1 MEKVQ
6 IKEIR
11 FDLTWNIRHQVMYP
25 DLPYD
30 AIKLENDENGIHFG
44 LYVDDQLTAVVSLFN
59 NGKVTQFRKFATLTS
74 AQGKGYGTLLLTYI
88 INYAKNMG
96 SEKIWCNARVSAAGF
111 YTKFGFIQTN
121 QRSVSN
127 GIDFVIMEL
136 QLDN

>member
-74 AQGKGYGTLLLTYI
+74 AQGKGYGTQLLTYI